1 MKELTKLPNY
11 LHSIFVFAF
20 LLLACN
26 MGAQNKTV
34 TEIAFDHDA
43 NLETFAFGA
52 DISWLSQQESWGTYY
67 CNRAGKKADLMDIL
81 KDDFGINAIRFRV
94 WVNPSGGWSGKN
106 DVINL
111 SKRAHA
117 KGYKIMISFH
127 YSDTWADSGNQTI
140 PAKWTDHSAEALA
153 KNVYDHTKDVL
164 SGLKAAGITPKW
176 VSIGNETKFGMLYE
190 TGRTNTTE
198 GVMNFVKFIN
208 AGAKAVKEIDEN
220 IITIIHLS
228 NGHDESTARKMF
240 DNLEKYGANY
250 DCLGFSCYP
259 KWSHLDVTTDANIK
273 TAVNT
278 YINVFKNLKAR
289 FNKPVMVMETG
300 HYGTEPY
307 DANRFFAEF
316 IKALINDK
324 ELGCFYWEPEAFD
337 NSGYNLGAWSSAT
350 HQGTIAMDA
359 FKGVKHTNVSKYA
372 TALVLQPN
380 DTTIY
385 SMEDTIAL
393 KIYAKTSTTVTSV
406 EKVDFYVD
414 NKFYQ
419 SVLPDGKSTN
429 YYLYADSLS
438 RGAHAFHALVYDT
451 QGNVEYSDTIH
462 LLKDDVTIFQEN
474 GDGFVGVE
482 EEELTIAKKV
492 LRYTGAGYIPAA
504 DSRKAMICY
513 NAYFPEAGK
522 YTMYI
527 RHHSTE
533 KRSLYMHVGEKSVTI
548 TGTLSPSGRWT
559 YSTKQ
564 IEIEESG
571 SYSIT
576 LNGLTKGHPDIDYI
590 AFSRSESG
598 MPVSYGDVTEVKSI
612 IRNNNESG
620 IIYDLKGFPHRMDEN
635 LPRGLY
641 IKNGNKIIMN

>member
-1 MKELTKLPNY
+1 MKKLIKKSNF
-11 LHSIFVFAF
+11 LDSVFVLVF
-20 LLLACN
+20 LILGSSLN
-26 MGAQNKTV
+26 AQNKTV

-43 NLETFAFGA
+43 NMETFAFGA

-67 CNRAGKKADLMDIL
+67 CNRAGKKSDLMDIL

-111 SKRAHA
+111 CKRAHA

-208 AGAKAVKEIDEN
+208 AGAKAVKEIDED

-278 YINVFKNLKAR
+278 YINVFKNLKTR
-289 FNKPVMVMETG
+289 FKKPVMVMETG

-337 NSGYNLGAWSSAT
+337 NSGYNLGAWSSVT

-359 FKGVKHTNVSKYA
+359 FKGVKHTNVTKYA
-372 TALVLQPN
+372 TTRITQPS
-380 DTTIY
+380 DTMMY
-385 SMEDTIAL
+385 SLADTIAYR
-393 KIYAKTSTTVTSV
+393 IYAKASTSV
-406 EKVDFYVD
+406 AKVSSVDLYVD
-414 NKFYQ
+414 GKLYDT
-419 SVLPDGKSTN
+419 SISDGKNT
-429 YYLYADSLS
+429 YYDFVVDSLP
-438 RGAHAFHALVYDT
+438 RGAHVFTAIVNDNQGHEEYTDT
-451 QGNVEYSDTIH
+451 VH
-462 LLKDDVTIFQEN
+462 LLKDDVTVFQEN
-474 GDGFVGVE
+474 GDGFAGVID
-482 EEELTIAKKV
+482 EELVISKKV
-492 LRYTGAGYIPAA
+492 QRSTGQGYIPCA
-504 DSRKAMICY
+504 DTKKATICY
-513 NAYFPEAGK
+513 NAYFPEAGA
-522 YTMYI
+522 YTIYV
-527 RHHSTE
+527 RYHSTD
-533 KRSLYMHVGEKSVTI
+533 KRALYIHVGDKAISLSAETSPVGRWSYQSKQFVLAAPGNYSVT
-548 TGTLSPSGRWT
+548 LR
-559 YSTKQ
+559 
-564 IEIEESG
+564 
-571 SYSIT
+571 
-576 LNGLTKGHPDIDYI
+576 GLTKGHPDIDFI
-590 AFSRSESG
+590 AFSHSEG
-598 MPVSYGDVTEVKSI
+598 DLPVSYGEATSLKSVQLDT
-612 IRNNNESG
+612 RNSD
-620 IIYDLKGFPHRMDEN
+620 IIYDLRGLPHSMDEH
-635 LPRGLY
+635 LPRGIY